1 MTDRV
6 YPAAKPNPPPGM
18 NGTAAAANGGGP
30 AKTTQLYNPNRPRPV
45 YQPPQQRSQRRGCCS
60 CRKFCCL
67 CFIYTL
73 IAILSLILLAAIAAC
88 IFYLLYHP
96 KHPTFAVSS
105 VRISKFNLT
114 AADSNGFSTLSS
126 RLDFTVTAKNPNKK
140 KIVFIYDPIAV
151 DVAAAGVDAG
161 SATVP
166 GFTHVEGNTTVVKGT
181 VVSDPTRSL
190 DSDSVAALRADLG
203 KKSGFPVSV
212 EINTHVKVQMG
223 KLKTQKVGIR
233 VTCNGI
239 RGFLP
244 PKPAKNA
251 TAKAAAAP
259 ATTTGAK
266 CKVDLRIK
274 IWKFTF

>member
-18 NGTAAAANGGGP
+18 NGTAAAANGAGP
-30 AKTTQLYNPNRPRPV
+30 AKTTQLYNPNRPRPM
-45 YQPPQQRSQRRGCCS
+45 YRPPPQRQRRCCS

-88 IFYLLYHP
+88 IFYVLYHP
-96 KHPTFAVSS
+96 KHPTFSVSS
-105 VRISKFNLT
+105 VRISKFNLS

-140 KIVFIYDPIAV
+140 KIVFVYDPITV
-151 DVAAAGVDAG
+151 DVAAAGVNAG
-161 SATVP
+161 NTTVP
-166 GFTHVEGNTTVVKGT
+166 GFTHVEGNTTVIKGT
-181 VVSDPTRSL
+181 MMSDPTRSL
-190 DSDSVAALRADLG
+190 DSDSVAPLRADLG

-212 EINTHVKVQMG
+212 EINTQVKVQMG
-223 KLKTQKVGIR
+223 KLKTQKVGMR
-233 VTCNGI
+233 VSFDRI

-244 PKPAKNA
+244 PKPAKNS
-251 TAKAAAAP
+251 TKKAVAAAP